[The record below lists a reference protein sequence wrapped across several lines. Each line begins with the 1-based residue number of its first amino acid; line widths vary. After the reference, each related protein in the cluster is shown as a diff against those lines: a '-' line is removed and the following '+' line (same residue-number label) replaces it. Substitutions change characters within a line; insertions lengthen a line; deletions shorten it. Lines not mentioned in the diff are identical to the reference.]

1 MGRKGLNRTLVLTI
15 TFALAFAAVMA
26 FPSAHAQL
34 TKTVQENYFWQFLP
48 IIVGLGI
55 GVVYFAAISAR
66 RSR

>member
-1 MGRKGLNRTLVLTI
+1 MGRKDLHRSIMLAM
-15 TFALAFAAVMA
+15 TFALAFGVVMA
-26 FPSAHAQL
+26 FPSANAQL